1 MRTSIPLAAMLLVLP
16 LLAAPVFSQEPPPG
30 EPAKPEMPAGPAA
43 MRPPTGPPEP
53 KPYEKVVTK
62 DYTTGEGL
70 FKVHRNRDRVLYEIP
85 QRELGQEMLWV
96 SQIGSTTLGVGY
108 GGQALGSRVVRWELR
123 DRRVLLKDVNY
134 DIVADPASPI
144 ARAVRDANTE
154 SIIMAFNVEAFAKDG
169 GPVIDATRLFTT
181 DVPEFSAR
189 TRLRAQALDATR
201 SFVDR
206 VVSYPINIEARAVH
220 TYTRRVDPPA
230 PGQAPAP
237 PVPQS
242 PFGGAGMRGSTGTV
256 TIHYSM
262 VKLPEKPMMP
272 RLFDERVG
280 YFTVRKIDYSR
291 PEHKAAERRYITRF
305 RLEKKDPHAE
315 ISEPVKPIVF
325 YVDPATPKEWIPWI
339 KKGVEDWQPAF
350 EAAGFRNAII
360 AKDPPSKEE
369 DPAWSPE
376 DARYSVIRWLPSTIE
391 NAMGPHIH
399 DPRTGEILEADISM
413 FHNILQLCTDWY
425 FTQVSP
431 LDPRARKYP
440 LPEDL
445 MGRLIE
451 YVVAHE
457 VGHTLGFPHNMKA
470 SSLYPLEK
478 VRDRGWV
485 KQNGHVPTLM
495 DYSRFNYV
503 AQPEDKIDPADLVP
517 GIGPY
522 DKFATMWGYKPIPP
536 ARTPD
541 EEKPVL
547 DEWIRV
553 QENTPWLR
561 FSTAGAMGSDPGD
574 LTEAVGDAD
583 AVKAT
588 ALGLKNL
595 ERVAANL
602 IPATEKPGENWNGLQ
617 RVYSRLLG
625 QWAREMGHVAA
636 VVGGADSQQLHGG
649 QNGVR
654 FKPVA
659 KERQAEAVKFL
670 LDHAF
675 RVPKWALNPEVLRRI
690 EPDGAISRVR
700 QAQQSLMMQL
710 LAAPRLNRMV
720 EHEALEGA
728 KAYAPAQLISGVRRG
743 VFSELGA
750 PKVQVDAFRRN
761 TQRLFLDA
769 ADGRLNGRAAANDDI
784 KALLRSEL
792 RALSADASRAMGL
805 AADRTTRAHLEDVRD
820 QIAKILDPKFAPPA
834 PAAAPLMGM
843 LPRGAGEEE
852 GGEEDPHH
860 LNCWPDYGIYPIRE
874 R

>member
-1 MRTSIPLAAMLLVLP
+1 MRTPILSVAVLCACS
-16 LLAAPVFSQEPPPG
+16 LLAAPVFAQEQPPS
-30 EPAKPEMPAGPAA
+30 EQAKPETPAGAPGA
-43 MRPPTGPPEP
+43 RPSAGPPEP
-53 KPYEKVVTK
+53 RPYEKVVTK
-62 DYTTGEGL
+62 EFKTDEGL

-85 QRELGQEMLWV
+85 RQELGKELLWV
-96 SQIGSTTLGVGY
+96 SQIRSTTLGVGY

-134 DIVADPASPI
+134 EVVADPASPI
-144 ARAVRDANTE
+144 ARAVSDANTE
-154 SIIMAFNVEAFAKDG
+154 PIVMAFNVEAFSKDG
-169 GPVIDATRLFTT
+169 DPVVDVTRLLTS

-189 TRLRAQALDATR
+189 TRLRAQALDASR

-206 VVSYPINIEARAVH
+206 VVSYPINIEADVVH
-220 TYTRRVDPPA
+220 TYTRRVEPTT
-230 PGQAPAP
+230 PGQAPTP
-237 PVPQS
+237 PAPQS
-242 PFGGAGMRGSTGTV
+242 PFGGTGMRGSTGTV
-256 TIHYSM
+256 VVHYSM

-280 YFTVRKIDYSR
+280 YFTVRTIDYSR
-291 PEHKAAERRYITRF
+291 PDHKATERRFITRY
-305 RLEKKDPHAE
+305 RLEKKDPNAE
-315 ISEPVKPIVF
+315 ISEPVKPIV
-325 YVDPATPKEWIPWI
+325 YYIDPATPKEWVPWI
-339 KKGVEDWQPAF
+339 KKGVEDWKPAF

-369 DPAWSPE
+369 DPDWSPE

-413 FHNILQLCTDWY
+413 YHNILQLCSDWY

-431 LDPRARKYP
+431 LDPRAQRYP
-440 LPEDL
+440 LPQDL

-457 VGHTLGFPHNMKA
+457 VGHTLGFQHNMKA
-470 SSLYPLEK
+470 SSQYPLDK
-478 VRDRGWV
+478 VRDREWV
-485 KQNGHVPTLM
+485 KQNGHVSTLM
-495 DYSRFNYV
+495 DYSRYNYV
-503 AQPEDKIDPADLVP
+503 AQPEDKIDPADLIP

-522 DKFATMWGYKPIPP
+522 DKFATMWGYKPIPS

-547 DEWIRV
+547 DQWTKV
-553 QENTPWLR
+553 QETTPWLR

-588 ALGLKNL
+588 ALGLKNI

-602 IPATEKPGENWNGLQ
+602 IPATEQRGENWNDLQ

-636 VVGGADSQQLHGG
+636 IVGGADSQQLHGG

-659 KERQAEAVKFL
+659 KERQSEAVKFL
-670 LDHAF
+670 LDNAF

-690 EPDGAISRVR
+690 EPDGAISRFK
-700 QAQQSLMMQL
+700 QAQQALMAQL
-710 LAAPRLNRMV
+710 MSTARLNRMV

-728 KAYAPAQLISGVRRG
+728 KAYAPAQFISDLRRG
-743 VFSELGA
+743 VFSELNA
-750 PKVQVDAFRRN
+750 AKVQVDAFRRN

-769 ADGRLNGRAAANDDI
+769 ANDRLNGRSAANDDI

-792 RALSADASRAMGL
+792 RALSADASRAMAL
-805 AADRTTRAHLEDVRD
+805 ASDRATRAHLEDVRD

-834 PAAAPLMGM
+834 PAAAAAAGF
-843 LPRGAGEEE
+843 PRGAGEE
-852 GGEEDPHH
+852 DPSS
-860 LNCWPDYGIYPIRE
+860 LNCWPDYGIYPVRE
-874 R
+874 QEQ